1 MWFLKTVS
9 DLTNRPT
16 IVTIPASGGLF
27 PGWGTRIGS

>member
-1 MWFLKTVS
+1 MGFVKTVS

-16 IVTIPASGGLF
+16 IVVAPASAGLF